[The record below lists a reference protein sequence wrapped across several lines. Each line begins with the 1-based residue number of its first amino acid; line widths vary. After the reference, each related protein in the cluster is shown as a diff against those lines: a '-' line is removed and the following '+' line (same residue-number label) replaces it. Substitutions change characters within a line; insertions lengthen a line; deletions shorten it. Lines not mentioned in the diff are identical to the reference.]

1 MEFAML
7 FDPAKQTKPFRLLA
21 FDLDGTLTQHK
32 SPLEDAARK
41 TLDAL
46 SERYKLLMVGAGRCE
61 RIFSQMG
68 GYPIDIIGNYGMEY
82 AEYDTESG
90 TLRPVFSHVLPC
102 DRETMEQRITALRQQ
117 FGFTEYAGDNV
128 EFHASGCV
136 TFPIL
141 GTKAQLADK
150 LVFDPDR
157 SRRRPLLPIV
167 REVNPEYNVFVGGT
181 SSFDMTPR
189 EYDKYQALDRYCA
202 EFGYA
207 HDEVLFVGDDFGA
220 GGNDESVYVSDVAF
234 LPVTDYRTFPDLMK
248 LFL

>member
-1 MEFAML
+1 ML
-7 FDPAKQTKPFRLLA
+7 FDPALQKNKFRLLA

-32 SPLEDAARK
+32 SPLEDEARR

-46 SERYKLLMVGAGRCE
+46 GKKYKLLMVGAGRCE

-68 GYPIDIIGNYGMEY
+68 GYPIDIIGNYGMEFS
-82 AEYDTESG
+82 EYDPSSG
-90 TLRPVFSHVLPC
+90 GLREVFSHIAPC
-102 DRETMEQRITALRQQ
+102 ERETMEARITALREQ
-117 FGFTEYAGDNV
+117 FGFTEFAGDNV

-167 REVNPEYNVFVGGT
+167 QAANPEYNVFVGGT

-189 EYDKYQALDRYCA
+189 EYDKYQALDRYCK
-202 EFGYA
+202 EYGYA

-220 GGNDESVYVSDVAF
+220 GGNDEAVYVSDIAF
-234 LPVTDYRTFPDLMK
+234 LPINR
-248 LFL
+248 

>member
-1 MEFAML
+1 ML
-7 FDPAKQTKPFRLLA
+7 FDPALQKNKFRLLA

-32 SPLEDAARK
+32 SPLEDEARR

-46 SERYKLLMVGAGRCE
+46 GKKYKLLMVGAGRCE

-68 GYPIDIIGNYGMEY
+68 GYPIDIIGNYGMEFS
-82 AEYDTESG
+82 EYDPSSG
-90 TLRPVFSHVLPC
+90 GLREVFSHIAPC
-102 DRETMEQRITALRQQ
+102 ERETMEARITALREQ
-117 FGFTEYAGDNV
+117 FGFTEFAGDNV

-167 REVNPEYNVFVGGT
+167 QAANPEYNVFVGGT

-189 EYDKYQALDRYCA
+189 EYDKYQALDRYCK
-202 EFGYA
+202 EYGYA

-220 GGNDESVYVSDVAF
+220 GGNDEAVYRSDIAF
-234 LPVTDYRTFPDLMK
+234 LPITDYRTFPEQMK
-248 LFL
+248 RFL

>member
-1 MEFAML
+1 ML
-7 FDPAKQTKPFRLLA
+7 FDPALHTKPLRLIA

-32 SPLEDAARK
+32 SPLEDGARN

-46 SERYKLLMVGAGRCE
+46 SDQYKLLMVGAGRCE

-82 AEYDTESG
+82 ARYNRDTG
-90 TLRPVFSHVLPC
+90 ALDTVFSHVLPC
-102 DRETMEQRITALRQQ
+102 DRETMEARITALRAQ
-117 FGFTEYAGDNV
+117 FGFTEFAGDNV

-141 GTKAQLADK
+141 GTKAQLSDK

-167 REVNPEYNVFVGGT
+167 QAANPEYNVFVGGT

-189 EYDKYQALDRYCA
+189 AYDKYQALDRYCA
-202 EFGYA
+202 EYGYQ

-220 GGNDESVYVSDVAF
+220 GGNDESVYLSDIAF
-234 LPVTDYRTFPDLMK
+234 LPITDYCTFPEQMK
-248 LFL
+248 QFLK